1 MCCFIC
7 LLNDGDDTDLLNYRA
22 IVKINKNVNSV
33 IQVLLLLLFL
43 VIARYMW
50 SWRYDLIYGKA

>member
-1 MCCFIC
+1 MQHSRLLQIMCCFIC

-22 IVKINKNVNSV
+22 VVKINKNVNSV

-43 VIARYMW
+43 VIARYM
-50 SWRYDLIYGKA
+50 